1 MSAIFESGAKSSEE
15 KPRYDLIP
23 MEALRREAVRMAE
36 GAKAHGENNY
46 HKGMGDAAFVRDRVN
61 HAIEHLLKYASGDR
75 TEDHLAA
82 VRANTGMLIWLESA
96 NRSETTTPPK
106 IETTAWAIGRFY
118 CPVCNHLGAVV
129 RHPDAEIA
137 CPKCGGPCDPASG
150 DERR

>member
-1 MSAIFESGAKSSEE
+1 
-15 KPRYDLIP
+15 
-23 MEALRREAVRMAE
+23 MAE

-46 HKGMGDAAFVRDRVN
+46 HKGRGDAAFVRDRVN

-106 IETTAWAIGRFY
+106 IATTAWAIGRFY
-118 CPVCNHLGAVV
+118 CPVKRAILDRLARRRSGAVN
-129 RHPDAEIA
+129 A
-137 CPKCGGPCDPASG
+137 CLDS
-150 DERR
+150 R